1 MGHIDNDRLL
11 AAALDI
17 GEQILI
23 CGGEVSRVEDTIR
36 RICSAMGAERTDV
49 FCITSSIVVTMQ
61 REGGITSQTRRI
73 TGVHTDFTKLEQLNE
88 LSREICEG
96 RIPPETIGKRA
107 EEIAKPVAD
116 VMPLYIFGHVLTALT
131 FVLFFGGTWRDAL
144 CAGVGAL
151 LILFLDRM
159 VKPIL
164 QSALIWS
171 LLTAF
176 LTGLFAVGCE
186 HFGLCPSSGMV
197 IIGDIM
203 LLIPGVAFTN
213 SLRDLMTGNTISG
226 LLRLMEALILAGMLA
241 IGFSMAVLLWR

>member
-1 MGHIDNDRLL
+1 MGRIDNERLL

-36 RICSAMGAERTDV
+36 RICSAMGASRTDV
-49 FCITSSIVVTMQ
+49 FCITSSIVVTME
-61 REGGITSQTRRI
+61 RDGGITSQTRRI
-73 TGVHTDFTKLEQLNE
+73 TGVRTDFTKLEQLNE
-88 LSREICEG
+88 LSRMICDG
-96 RIPPETIGKRA
+96 RLEPEKIGEKAR
-107 EEIAKPVAD
+107 EIARPVPD
-116 VMPLYIFGHVLTALT
+116 VLVLYVFGHVLTAVV
-131 FVLFFGGTWRDAL
+131 FVLFFGGSMADAL

-151 LILFLDRM
+151 MILFLDRV

-176 LTGLFAVGCE
+176 LTGLFAVACE
-186 HFGLCPSSGMV
+186 RLGFCPSSGMV